1 MTFKRVM
8 FVVLPLMAAIFVF
21 TVLWYIYADWRASL
35 TAYEPVAGVGARE
48 MPAGGHEMAT
58 PGGFLHERTEN
69 LNLVRKD
76 ATGRM
81 EMRFLADVLQHHTDK
96 TADIDRPRIQFFT
109 SGGEI
114 ITLLADKGLAVTKGS
129 LEKVSDIESGR
140 LWGNV
145 VLIHDRGTP
154 DDNADDI
161 FVSLEDMEFDNK
173 TYEMSTDGPVVM
185 AGGEMSLTASK
196 MRIALDRE
204 TRRIDTMTFFND
216 IFITLETS
224 RRMNFFQGDRKQG
237 KTPPTAAPA
246 GARAAD
252 FPAAAT
258 SEEKSGDLWRI
269 DLAGDVDARQHTQRL
284 RCEHLTLYNRQ
295 SPAEN
300 ETKPETEAGMAED
313 GKGAEDKGGEKAE
326 TETDVKPLLLVVADG
341 PLIITPVGQAEQ
353 KALGDKQHQVTA
365 TGPYGPVPGRPVRIE
380 DGETLILGDV
390 VQFNQQTGV
399 GSIIGKDKPILL
411 EQAGRLRLTGRRLD
425 FDRNRLPPTVEVTGE
440 GRLQAKV
447 RTAGLTASAA
457 ASADETATPA
467 EPTPLDASWKRSMSL
482 ELYRLPSDETAGLG
496 EIKSAAF
503 RGQAIIKQAGGI
515 LKGDDLLIDFFP
527 TAPEQGQ
534 AVRRLVGH
542 GDVYLKNA
550 EPAATDMA
558 KSEAKPTIGDIACQ
572 DLEIQFERDAAGA
585 TQPKRLEAQGDV
597 AINDPQGK
605 IRAQNLT
612 VVFGRS
618 KEGKVEARFLEA
630 FGNVSIDR
638 DDLHAEGEHVRQNKA
653 TGALLLEGKPA
664 RARRLHQ
671 ITTAAGEKVHARSR
685 IVGPRIAFSETA
697 GKARVTGAGELELP
711 ATTDLQG
718 RRREKPEPLVVQWT
732 KSMLFDNGRNFAHFD
747 GNVKTTTGGS
757 RMNAQR
763 LWIYFVDRPQTEK
776 GAEPKADQ
784 PEPAGGGIADL
795 FGQKDLVRILAEKD
809 VLAVEEQLADDQT
822 LRHRMEIIGDNLTYL
837 ERNRKAYV
845 RGPGRLRILTRERPQ
860 AGEQAK
866 PGLPPDKAE
875 AYWKN
880 ALPDGYARTEV
891 GWVESMAYDGTG
903 QRAYFSGDV
912 DATHVGRGVPGE
924 GETRRRL
931 PTTTRITSR
940 NLQVVF
946 VERKPPAAAIAP
958 PAEPPTEPPA
968 KPPAEPPATPPA
980 KPDTPLERRMTVAKL
995 VADGT
1000 VLLWVDD
1007 RRGSAARLLYQRDP
1021 EMIRLYRGPGPDEW
1035 ARLWQENEATQEFG
1049 LIAARTITY
1058 NPATGRVDVVDQQ
1071 VMTVA
1076 PKPVPGLKPLPKLVP
1091 GTKP

>member
-8 FVVLPLMAAIFVF
+8 LVVLPLMAAIFVF
-21 TVLWYIYADWRASL
+21 TVLWYIYADWTASL
-35 TAYEPVAGVGARE
+35 TDYQPAAGVGARD
-48 MPAGGHEMAT
+48 MPAGGLEMAT
-58 PGGFLHERTEN
+58 PGGFLHDRTEN

-76 ATGRM
+76 ATGRI
-81 EMRFLADVLQHHTDK
+81 EMRFLADVLQHRTDK
-96 TADIDRPRIQFFT
+96 TADIERPRIQFFT

-129 LEKVSDIESGR
+129 LGKVSDIESGR

-145 VLIHDRGTP
+145 VLVHDRGTP

-161 FVSLEDMEFDNK
+161 FASLEDLAFDNEA
-173 TYEMSTDGPVVM
+173 YEMSTDGPVVM

-196 MRIALDRE
+196 MRMALDRE

-216 IFITLETS
+216 IFITLQTS
-224 RRMNFFQGDRKQG
+224 RQMNFLQGDTKQE
-237 KTPPTAAPA
+237 TPPPPAATPA
-246 GARAAD
+246 DTRAAD
-252 FPAAAT
+252 SSAAAP
-258 SEEKSGDLWRI
+258 SEEPSGNLWRI
-269 DLAGDVDARQHTQRL
+269 DLAGDVDARQHIQRL

-295 SPAEN
+295 SLAEKGTTPA
-300 ETKPETEAGMAED
+300 TEAGVAED
-313 GKGAEDKGGEKAE
+313 GEDAERKGGEKAE
-326 TETDVKPLLLVVADG
+326 TETAAKPLLVVVADG
-341 PLIITPVGQAEQ
+341 PLIITPVGPAEQ
-353 KALGDKQHQVTA
+353 KSLGDKQHQVTA
-365 TGPYGPVPGRPVRIE
+365 TGSYGPLPGQPVRIE
-380 DGETLILGDV
+380 DGETLILGDA

-399 GSIIGKDKPILL
+399 GSIIGKDEPILL
-411 EQAGRLRLTGRRLD
+411 EQPGRLRLTGRRLD
-425 FDRNRLPPTVEVTGE
+425 FDRNRLPPTVQVTGE
-440 GRLQAKV
+440 GQLQAKV
-447 RTAGLTASAA
+447 RTAGLTASA
-457 ASADETATPA
+457 DETATPA
-467 EPTPLDASWKRSMSL
+467 EPSTLDASWKRGMSL
-482 ELYRLPSDETAGLG
+482 ELYRLPSDETVGLG

-503 RGQAIIKQAGGI
+503 HGQALIKQADGI

-527 TAPEQGQ
+527 AAPEQGQ

-550 EPAATDMA
+550 EPDAKDPA

-585 TQPKRLEAQGDV
+585 TQPKRLEASGDV

-605 IRAQNLT
+605 IRARDLT
-612 VVFGRS
+612 VAFGRS
-618 KEGKVEARFLEA
+618 EEGKVEARFLEA
-630 FGNVSIDR
+630 FGNVLVDR
-638 DDLHAEGEHVRQNKA
+638 ADLHAEGEHVRQDKA

-664 RARRLHQ
+664 RARRLDE
-671 ITTAAGEKVHARSR
+671 ITTAAGEKVQTQSR
-685 IVGPRIAFSETA
+685 IVGPRIAFSETE

-732 KSMLFDNGRNFAHFD
+732 KSMLFDDGRNFAHFD
-747 GNVKTTTGGS
+747 GNVKTVTGGS

-763 LWIYFVDRPQTEK
+763 LWIYFVDRPQPEK
-776 GAEPKADQ
+776 GAEPKTDTDKPQGDKTNQ
-784 PEPAGGGIADL
+784 PELAGGSAADL
-795 FGQKDLVRILAEKD
+795 FGQKDLVRILAEED
-809 VLAVEEQLADDQT
+809 VLAVEEQLADDQA

-837 ERNRKAYV
+837 EQNRKAYV
-845 RGPGRLRILTRERPQ
+845 RGPGRLRILTRERPL
-860 AGEQAK
+860 AGEQAR
-866 PGLPPDKAE
+866 PGLTPDKAE
-875 AYWKN
+875 DCWKG
-880 ALPDGYARTEV
+880 AVPDGYARTEV

-931 PTTTRITSR
+931 PTSTRITSR

-946 VERKPPAAAIAP
+946 VEKAPPAAATA
-958 PAEPPTEPPA
+958 PPTEPPA
-968 KPPAEPPATPPA
+968 TPPVEPPATP
-980 KPDTPLERRMTVAKL
+980 DTPLEQRMTVAKL
-995 VADGT
+995 VADGA

-1058 NPATGRVDVVDQQ
+1058 NPATGRVDVIDQQ

-1076 PKPVPGLKPLPKLVP
+1076 PKPVPVPKPLPKLVP

>member
-8 FVVLPLMAAIFVF
+8 LVVLPLMAAIFVF
-21 TVLWYIYADWRASL
+21 TVLWYIYADWTASL
-35 TAYEPVAGVGARE
+35 TDYQPAAGVGARD
-48 MPAGGHEMAT
+48 MPAGGFEMPT
-58 PGGFLHERTEN
+58 PGGFLHDRTEN

-76 ATGRM
+76 ATGRI
-81 EMRFLADVLQHHTDK
+81 EMRFLADVLQHRTDK
-96 TADIDRPRIQFFT
+96 TADIERPRIQFFT

-129 LEKVSDIESGR
+129 LGKVSDIESGR

-145 VLIHDRGTP
+145 VLVHDRGTP
-154 DDNADDI
+154 DDNVDDI
-161 FVSLEDMEFDNK
+161 FVSLQDLAFDNE
-173 TYEMSTDGPVVM
+173 TYEMFTDGPVVM

-196 MRIALDRE
+196 MRMALDRE
-204 TRRIDTMTFFND
+204 TRRIKTMTFFND
-216 IFITLETS
+216 IFITLQTS
-224 RRMNFFQGDRKQG
+224 RQMNFLQGDRQQE
-237 KTPPTAAPA
+237 KTPSTATPA
-246 GARAAD
+246 DTRAAD
-252 FPAAAT
+252 SSAAAP
-258 SEEKSGDLWRI
+258 SQEKAGNLWHI

-284 RCEHLTLYNRQ
+284 RCDHLTLYNRQ
-295 SPAEN
+295 SLAEK
-300 ETKPETEAGMAED
+300 ETTPGAEAGMAED
-313 GKGAEDKGGEKAE
+313 GNDAENKGGAKAE
-326 TETDVKPLLLVVADG
+326 TETGAKPLLVVVADG
-341 PLIITPVGQAEQ
+341 PLIITPVGTAEQ
-353 KALGDKQHQVTA
+353 KTLGDKQYQVAA
-365 TGPYGPVPGRPVRIE
+365 TGRPVRIE
-380 DGETLILGDV
+380 DAETLILGDA

-399 GSIIGKDKPILL
+399 GSIIGKDEPILL
-411 EQAGRLRLTGRRLD
+411 EQPGRLRLTGRRLD
-425 FDRNRLPPTVEVTGE
+425 FDRNRLLPTVQVTGE
-440 GRLQAKV
+440 GQLQAKV
-447 RTAGLTASAA
+447 RTAGLTASA
-457 ASADETATPA
+457 DETATPA
-467 EPTPLDASWKRSMSL
+467 EPSTLDASWKRSMSL
-482 ELYRLPSDETAGLG
+482 ELYRLPSDETVGLG

-503 RGQAIIKQAGGI
+503 HGQALIKQADGI

-527 TAPEQGQ
+527 AAPEQGQ

-550 EPAATDMA
+550 EPDAKAPA
-558 KSEAKPTIGDIACQ
+558 KSEAEPTIGDIACQ

-585 TQPKRLEAQGDV
+585 TQPKRLEASGDV

-605 IRAQNLT
+605 IRARDLT
-612 VVFGRS
+612 VAFGRS

-630 FGNVSIDR
+630 FGNVLVDR
-638 DDLHAEGEHVRQNKA
+638 DDLHAEGEHVRQDKA

-671 ITTAAGEKVHARSR
+671 ITTAAGEKVETQSR
-685 IVGPRIAFSETA
+685 IVGPRVAFSETE

-718 RRREKPEPLVVQWT
+718 RRREKPEPLIVQWT
-732 KSMLFDNGRNFAHFD
+732 KNMLFDDDRNFAHFD

-757 RMNAQR
+757 RMNAQS
-763 LWIYFVDRPQTEK
+763 LWIYFVDRQQTEK
-776 GAEPKADQ
+776 GTEPKTDTDKPEGDKTDA
-784 PEPAGGGIADL
+784 PEPIAGSTADL

-809 VLAVEEQLADDQT
+809 VLAVEEQLDDDQT
-822 LRHRMEIIGDNLTYL
+822 VRHRMEIIGDNLTYL
-837 ERNRKAYV
+837 EQNRKAYV
-845 RGPGRLRILTRERPQ
+845 RGPGRLRILTRERPL
-860 AGEQAK
+860 AGDQAK
-866 PGLPPDKAE
+866 PGLPTEEAE
-875 AYWKN
+875 AAWKG

-891 GWVESMAYDGTG
+891 GWVESMAYDGAG

-946 VERKPPAAAIAP
+946 VEKTPSAAATAP
-958 PAEPPTEPPA
+958 PI
-968 KPPAEPPATPPA
+968 EPPATP
-980 KPDTPLERRMTVAKL
+980 DMPLERRMTVEKL
-995 VADGT
+995 VADGA

-1058 NPATGRVDVVDQQ
+1058 NPATGRVDVIDQQ

-1076 PKPVPGLKPLPKLVP
+1076 PKPVPGPKPLPKLVP

>member
-1 MTFKRVM
+1 
-8 FVVLPLMAAIFVF
+8 
-21 TVLWYIYADWRASL
+21 
-35 TAYEPVAGVGARE
+35 
-48 MPAGGHEMAT
+48 
-58 PGGFLHERTEN
+58 
-69 LNLVRKD
+69 
-76 ATGRM
+76 
-81 EMRFLADVLQHHTDK
+81 
-96 TADIDRPRIQFFT
+96 
-109 SGGEI
+109 
-114 ITLLADKGLAVTKGS
+114 
-129 LEKVSDIESGR
+129 
-140 LWGNV
+140 
-145 VLIHDRGTP
+145 
-154 DDNADDI
+154 
-161 FVSLEDMEFDNK
+161 
-173 TYEMSTDGPVVM
+173 MSTDGPVVM

-196 MRIALDRE
+196 MRMALDRE

-216 IFITLETS
+216 IFITLQTS
-224 RRMNFFQGDRKQG
+224 RQMNFLQGDRQQE

-246 GARAAD
+246 DTRAAD
-252 FPAAAT
+252 SSAT
-258 SEEKSGDLWRI
+258 APSQEKAGALWRI

-284 RCEHLTLYNRQ
+284 RCDHLTLYNRQ

-300 ETKPETEAGMAED
+300 ETTPGTETGMAED
-313 GKGAEDKGGEKAE
+313 GKDAEDKGGAKAE
-326 TETDVKPLLLVVADG
+326 TGTAAKPFLVVVADG
-341 PLIITPVGQAEQ
+341 PLIITPVGPAEQ
-353 KALGDKQHQVTA
+353 KSLGDKQHQVTA
-365 TGPYGPVPGRPVRIE
+365 TGRPVRVQ
-380 DGETLILGDV
+380 DAETLILGDA

-411 EQAGRLRLTGRRLD
+411 EQPGRLRLTGRRLD
-425 FDRNRLPPTVEVTGE
+425 FDRNRLPPSVEVKGE

-457 ASADETATPA
+457 ADETATPA
-467 EPTPLDASWKRSMSL
+467 EPSTLDASWKRSMSL
-482 ELYRLPSDETAGLG
+482 ELYRLPSDETVGLG

-503 RGQAIIKQAGGI
+503 HGQALIKQADGI

-527 TAPEQGQ
+527 TAPKQGQ

-550 EPAATDMA
+550 EPAATDPV
-558 KSEAKPTIGDIACQ
+558 KREAKPAIGDIACQ

-605 IRAQNLT
+605 IRARDLT
-612 VVFGRS
+612 VAFGRS

-630 FGNVSIDR
+630 FGNVLIDR
-638 DDLHAEGEHVRQNKA
+638 DDLHAEGEHIRQNKA

-671 ITTAAGEKVHARSR
+671 ITTAAGENLQAQSR
-685 IVGPRIAFSETA
+685 IVGPRIAFSETE

-718 RRREKPEPLVVQWT
+718 RRREKPEPLIVRWT
-732 KSMLFDNGRNFAHFD
+732 KNMLFDDGRNFAHFD

-776 GAEPKADQ
+776 GAEPKTGTDKPEGDKTDQ

-795 FGQKDLVRILAEKD
+795 FGRKALARILAEED

-837 ERNRKAYV
+837 EQNRKAYV

-860 AGEQAK
+860 AAEQAK

-875 AYWKN
+875 AGWKG
-880 ALPDGYARTEV
+880 AVPDGYARTEV
-891 GWVESMAYDGTG
+891 GWVESMAYDGAG

-924 GETRRRL
+924 GETQRRL
-931 PTTTRITSR
+931 PTTTRIASR

-958 PAEPPTEPPA
+958 PTEPPT
-968 KPPAEPPATPPA
+968 EPPATPPA
-980 KPDTPLERRMTVAKL
+980 KPPATPDTPLERRMTVAKL
-995 VADGT
+995 VADGA

-1049 LIAARTITY
+1049 LITARTITY

-1076 PKPVPGLKPLPKLVP
+1076 PKPVPGPKPLPKLVP
-1091 GTKP
+1091 GTKPSRARR